1 MLRLVRTND
10 QKKLEETNQH
20 ETNSKTDG
28 TVEGEKENLGEMAA
42 PPSDTTDWIGPTLF
56 SLKSRYILFLFLKNK
71 HYKKK
76 SE

>member
-1 MLRLVRTND
+1 MIRKSL
-10 QKKLEETNQH
+10 KKQTDMK
-20 ETNSKTDG
+20 TTDG